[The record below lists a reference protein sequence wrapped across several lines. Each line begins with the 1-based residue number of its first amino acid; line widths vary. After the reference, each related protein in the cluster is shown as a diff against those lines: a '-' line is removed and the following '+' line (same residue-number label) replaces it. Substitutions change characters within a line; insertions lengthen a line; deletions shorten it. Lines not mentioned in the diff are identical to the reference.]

1 MQDKEFIDKCLSDAA
16 TLISAARTKLGGDS
30 IVESIFTEERV
41 KELYP
46 FATWVKGGEPFQGRR
61 ETLSILDEAGN
72 PVKMSRAEWRKKYGA
87 IRLDFYAIF
96 KRLFKVSDGEVY
108 LTIGKARDALKQSSD
123 ATVRQLVDKYFLT
136 SNNHPKRGWQ
146 SFIAFLDSLAIDR
159 AYVTDEQNRTQK
171 AWYGITLINNP
182 SE

>member
-30 IVESIFTEERV
+30 IVEAFSEEQIKV
-41 KELYP
+41 IYP
-46 FATWVKGGEPFQGRR
+46 YTPWVKASEPFQGRR

-87 IRLDFYAIF
+87 IRMDFYEIF
-96 KRLFKVSDGEVY
+96 NRLFKVTDGEVY
-108 LTIGKARDALKQSSD
+108 LTMGKARDALKQSSD

-146 SFIAFLDSLAIDR
+146 NFIAFLDTLAIDR
-159 AYVTDEQNRTQK
+159 AYVTDERNRTQK